1 MDIKVFLSTFALIF
15 IAELGD
21 KTQLMTMVLAA
32 QSKSAISVFAGAA
45 LALVAASALG
55 VLLGTA
61 ITQIL
66 PLPYIKLGAG
76 IFFVVIGVF
85 LILGRG

>member
-76 IFFVVIGVF
+76 ILFVAIGVF

>member
-1 MDIKVFLSTFALIF
+1 MDLKVFLSTFALIF

-21 KTQLMTMVLAA
+21 KTQLTTMVLAA
-32 QSKSAISVFAGAA
+32 QSKSAVSVFAGAA

-61 ITQIL
+61 FTQIL
-66 PLPYIKLGAG
+66 PLRYIKLGAG
-76 IFFVVIGVF
+76 MFFVAIGVF

>member
-1 MDIKVFLSTFALIF
+1 MDIKVLLSTFALIF

-76 IFFVVIGVF
+76 ILFVAIGVF